1 MDQQGFVK
9 ILLIVI
15 IIVVVGTVGY
25 FMLIKKAPTTSSP
38 EGQGAYIP
46 TEEEIIRVLF
56 PKGGERLEIGK
67 TYEVRW
73 KNYIANEPLTIGLQ
87 VTMPDGRTYLKRI
100 VEDIPVVVSGT
111 YNWTVT
117 SELADS
123 KYKIE
128 VYPES
133 NRPLV
138 GRSKDFFSITG
149 DSLVAVNTPQPL
161 DEVTSPIEIIGK
173 ARRIFSEGEFIVKL
187 VSWGPDSVVSEAI
200 ASISNECDWMVGDWC
215 NFKAKL
221 SFPSGKGTGSL
232 EFYQKD
238 ERFGLKLV
246 YKFPVYEKGTVF
258 PESDLLIISS
268 PLRNQEV
275 TNPIIITGK
284 ARKIFFEGE
293 FRVNLMGYDYPLGH
307 PKYVESS
314 RVITS
319 TYARIVNDCDWLG
332 EVDEEE
338 EVKKVGEE
346 EEVVEEVGNWCDF
359 RAEVNYS
366 LADIGVEHMLYFY
379 DGGQGEPGTPQGP
392 KFILA
397 LPLKLK

>member
-1 MDQQGFVK
+1 MNSQKGIAPIV
-9 ILLIVI
+9 IVLIV
-15 IIVVVGTVGY
+15 VGVLLLGMGAIY
-25 FMLIKKAPTTSSP
+25 LSKVERKP
-38 EGQGAYIP
+38 EVTPPPITYPGIP
-46 TEEEIIRVLF
+46 PDEGVWIPKEEELIRIIF
-56 PKGGERLEIGK
+56 PGGGEKLEIGK
-67 TYEVRW
+67 TYEISW
-73 KNYIANEPLTIGLQ
+73 ENYIGEEPLTVGLQ
-87 VTMPDGRTYLKRI
+87 VTMPDGKTYLKRI
-100 VEDIPVVVSGT
+100 AENVPAAISGT
-111 YNWTVT
+111 YKWTVT
-117 SELADS
+117 SEPADS

-128 VYPES
+128 VYPEA

-149 DSLVAVNTPQPL
+149 DSLIVVNTPQPL
-161 DEVTSPIEIIGK
+161 EEVTSPIKITGK

-187 VSWGPDSVVSEAI
+187 VSWGPDPVVSEAI
-200 ASISNECDWMVGDWC
+200 ASISDECDWMAGNWC
-215 NFKAKL
+215 NFNANL

-232 EFYQKD
+232 EFYQRD

-246 YKFPVYEKGTVF
+246 YKFPVSEKGTVF

-275 TNPIIITGK
+275 TSPIIITGK

-293 FRVNLMGYDYPLGH
+293 FRVKLMGYDYPLGH

-314 RVITS
+314 RVITT
-319 TYARIVNDCDWLG
+319 TYARIVNDCDWLA
-332 EVDEEE
+332 
-338 EVKKVGEE
+338 
-346 EEVVEEVGNWCDF
+346 GNWCDF

-366 LADIGVEHMLYFY
+366 PADIGVEHMFYFY

-397 LPLKLK
+397 LPVKLK